1 MKYEKANAEVIYFT
15 NGDVI
20 VTSGG
25 TTECPTNGWDR
36 GNNCHGNKSGDCPTK
51 QAWK

>member
-15 NGDVI
+15 NRDVI

-25 TTECPTNGWDR
+25 ITECDKPGWDK
-36 GNNCHGNKSGDCPTK
+36 GNNCHGNMSSDCPTK